1 MERELRIKIS
11 EDELIDKELI
21 GTVNNVPARKTL
33 WFKYYEAVKGYLEGN
48 NYTIS
53 RDSKAFANGQIFKIN
68 DWLITQGIAKLSGI
82 LSADEVSALDE
93 IKVSYDVDLS
103 SKTKW
108 DKSYEVAVEYF
119 NKHKHLAVPRDYQ
132 ALDCDGNIVC
142 LENWLIYNR
151 QSFAIGS
158 ITDEHYRMLNDIGML
173 WTGTDRTWYKCYLAA
188 KDYYDKAKIKVLI
201 LKDSCM
207 VNDMDNLSFDL
218 KLWID
223 KQKQLYNAGM
233 LPDEKRDLLQEIG
246 VQFNYADEKWY
257 FQYLRAWLFIKKYG
271 TFEFARAKR
280 AVLSPEDLEVYD
292 WFLKQRRL
300 YMTKELDLV
309 KIQLLTN
316 MGFIL
321 NLRENREGLRSV
333 CIRYGIPEAKNANIL
348 KYYSYQELQARIN
361 YLGGRP
367 YNDSGYNPS
376 LYLNADGTLKD
387 IFGLSVNLESLI
399 NDLDIPKEGMANKT
413 RK

>member
-33 WFKYYEAVKGYLEGN
+33 WFKYYEAVKGHLEGN

-82 LSADEVSALDE
+82 LSADEVSALDD

-119 NKHKHLAVPRDYQ
+119 NKHKHLVVPRDYQ
-132 ALDCDGNIVC
+132 ALDCDGNIVY

-292 WFLKQRRL
+292 
-300 YMTKELDLV
+300 
-309 KIQLLTN
+309 
-316 MGFIL
+316 
-321 NLRENREGLRSV
+321 
-333 CIRYGIPEAKNANIL
+333 
-348 KYYSYQELQARIN
+348 
-361 YLGGRP
+361 
-367 YNDSGYNPS
+367 
-376 LYLNADGTLKD
+376 
-387 IFGLSVNLESLI
+387 
-399 NDLDIPKEGMANKT
+399 
-413 RK
+413 